1 MEVKDL
7 RTSLELLKKM
17 EGQLVET
24 DIEVDPAAELAGGL
38 PACRSRRNRY
48 ASDEDRWSGNAVP

>member
-24 DIEVDPAAELAGGL
+24 DIEVDPAAELDR
-38 PACRSRRNRY
+38 PACKQGKSCGTFGMQKGR
-48 ASDEDRWSGNAVP
+48 AW